1 MGVLNNLGIKVDK
14 QNISVKLLTNVNQQ
28 QYVLLKLL
36 SVYKRV
42 TTVVFY
48 STAEPEDLYEE
59 F

>member
-1 MGVLNNLGIKVDK
+1 MGVLNNLGVKVDK
-14 QNISVKLLTNVNQQ
+14 QNISVKVLTNVNQQ
-28 QYVLLKLL
+28 QNVLLKLL
-36 SVYKRV
+36 SVYKRI